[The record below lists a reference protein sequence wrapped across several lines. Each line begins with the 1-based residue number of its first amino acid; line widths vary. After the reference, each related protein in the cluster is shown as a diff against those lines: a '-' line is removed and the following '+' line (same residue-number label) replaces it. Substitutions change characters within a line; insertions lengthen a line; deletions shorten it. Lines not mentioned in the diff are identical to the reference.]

1 MNEPIPIGIPLPPR
15 TVRWGLLR
23 PQGRGCNRKKDPVRA
38 LVRLNHAYLIIQY
51 ASRY

>member
-1 MNEPIPIGIPLPPR
+1 VNEPIPIGIPLPPGQSAG
-15 TVRWGLLR
+15 GLLR

-38 LVRLNHAYLIIQY
+38 LSRLNHAYLIIQY